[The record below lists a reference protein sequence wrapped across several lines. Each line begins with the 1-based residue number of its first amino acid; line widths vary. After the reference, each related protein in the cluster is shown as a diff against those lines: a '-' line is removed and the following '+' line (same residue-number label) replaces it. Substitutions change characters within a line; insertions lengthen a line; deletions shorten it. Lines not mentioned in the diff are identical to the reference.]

1 MWRWN
6 GPTGQR
12 RRSRGVTLRRASQD
26 QAVQKVLE
34 VERLIKEEKF
44 PEAFASSEKEVAPY
58 LSRDPRIDELRSEC
72 SWVPNVVTDPPGADL
87 FRRPRDKPDAVW
99 ERLGQTPITGVRMA
113 LGDYLWKLEKP
124 GYETEER
131 PVWKASP
138 TVRLEPQGSRPRGMV
153 RVDNSIGGPGIAGLS
168 TRNLGKLR
176 PIYLDRYEVTNQ
188 QFKQF
193 VDQGGY
199 QEQAFWEH
207 PFAKDGKPLSWNEA
221 MTEFRDARLA
231 RGRRPGNG
239 GLPGRS
245 GRAPGPAETPRAQQ
259 AERPLR
265 MPVL

>member
-1 MWRWN
+1 M
-6 GPTGQR
+6 
-12 RRSRGVTLRRASQD
+12 
-26 QAVQKVLE
+26 QKVLE

-44 PEAFASSEKEVAPY
+44 PEAFALLEKDVAPY

-72 SWVPNVVTDPPGADL
+72 SWVPNVVTDPPGADV
-87 FRRPRDKPDAVW
+87 FRRLRDKPDAVW

-131 PVWKASP
+131 PVEKGIP
-138 TVRLEPQGSRPRGMV
+138 PVRLEPQGSRPRGMV
-153 RVDNSIGGPGIAGLS
+153 RSDNSLNRKIAGLG
-168 TRNLGKLR
+168 TVDLGKLP

-207 PFAKDGKPLSWNEA
+207 PFVKDGKPLSWNEA
-221 MTEFRDARLA
+221 MTEFRDATGA

-239 GLPGRS
+239 GSTRTVRSSTRS
-245 GRAPGPAETPRAQQ
+245 GA
-259 AERPLR
+259 
-265 MPVL
+265 